1 MLITGLSLF
10 VFGLICFLALFF
22 FPAPWTAKLAL
33 IPSVTLCWYHAY
45 TLLMP
50 IIHAKKCT
58 EVTEGTIL
66 SIKANGATL
75 GGPHQPLY
83 KASIQ
88 YLDTEKVFNNLSPY
102 FIHNYQPGDTIE
114 VKFNPKKPSIAVVEE

>member
-10 VFGLICFLALFF
+10 VFGLICFIWMIFADLDWIYYLAYI
-22 FPAPWTAKLAL
+22 APIT
-33 IPSVTLCWYHAY
+33 ISWYHAY

-50 IIHAKKCT
+50 LIHAKKCT
-58 EVTEGTIL
+58 EVTQGVIL

-88 YLDTEKVFNNLSPY
+88 YLDTEKVFNNLPPY
-102 FIHNYQPGDTIE
+102 FIHNFQPGDTIE
-114 VKFNPKKPSIAVVEE
+114 VKYNPKKPSIAVVEE